1 MKNFGK
7 WRYCTISETVR
18 AINSDEIV
26 ALPYGYCG
34 EKEKK
39 DRRGRL
45 IASVPEMYETLKNVS
60 DYILE
65 CAKLYS
71 PFPHELCMY
80 AGRIKELLARI
91 DGEGKE

>member
-45 IASVPEMYETLKNVS
+45 IASSPEMYEMLKEEIIPTS
-60 DYILE
+60 DYGGIVSFE
-65 CAKLYS
+65 RERKV
-71 PFPHELCMY
+71 
-80 AGRIKELLARI
+80 KELLAWI